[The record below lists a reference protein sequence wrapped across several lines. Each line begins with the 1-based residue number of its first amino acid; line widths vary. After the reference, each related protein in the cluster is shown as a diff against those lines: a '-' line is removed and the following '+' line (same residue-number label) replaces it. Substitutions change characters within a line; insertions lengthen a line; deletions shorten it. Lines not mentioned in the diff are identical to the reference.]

1 MTLVTRKTCP
11 RTGRCAQAHL
21 LPAPGRATS
30 PSDGA
35 PSDNAAVGNASV
47 SPYGAA
53 FAVNGRVGAR
63 GPHRTVTQRQPSL
76 TPPSGRQ
83 LAAPPHSQL
92 HLSPLLPS
100 AEVRCEHPPPLRPQ
114 AAAAAVHVLVAAAAV
129 HVLVAVAAVHV
140 LVAVDVLV
148 AAAAAAA
155 AERAAESQRSAAELD
170 LARLACLPVRAA
182 RRRQRQRRT
191 AWR

>member
-1 MTLVTRKTCP
+1 MTLVTRKACP

-30 PSDGA
+30 PSDGE

-53 FAVNGRVGAR
+53 FAVNGRVVARGPHLAR

-182 RRRQRQRRT
+182 RRR
-191 AWR
+191 

>member
-1 MTLVTRKTCP
+1 MTLVTRKACP

-53 FAVNGRVGAR
+53 FAVNGGVGAR

-76 TPPSGRQ
+76 TPSGPGRQ
-83 LAAPPHSQL
+83 LAAPL
-92 HLSPLLPS
+92 HPQRHVSPLLPS

-114 AAAAAVHVLVAAAAV
+114 AAAAVHVLVAAAAV

-155 AERAAESQRSAAELD
+155 ERAAESQRSAAELD

-182 RRRQRQRRT
+182 RRR
-191 AWR
+191 